1 MFANQ
6 ARIVSQLHF
15 RIHISYSLF
24 RECLKKNLDAFLNK
38 WFFEERYI
46 SRKMEYLF
54 RRGEFF
60 YYKCFVILVKSLFQL
75 AQVLLPP
82 RNLEIV
88 RGNSEEGEEEEEE
101 GPSYPVF
108 N

>member
-1 MFANQ
+1 
-6 ARIVSQLHF
+6 
-15 RIHISYSLF
+15 
-24 RECLKKNLDAFLNK
+24 
-38 WFFEERYI
+38 
-46 SRKMEYLF
+46 MEYLF
-54 RRGEFF
+54 RGESF

-88 RGNSEEGEEEEEE
+88 RGNSEEGEEEEE